1 MYLGTQTFVL
11 RTDHSSLQ
19 WLLNFRDAENMLARW
34 LTVLTAYSF
43 EIVHRKGTKH
53 GNADTLSRKPRH
65 CKCDSCPDCKSTEL
79 VCAAGRTG
87 KGRKKP
93 CNTRGAEV
101 SLSEE
106 GSENI
111 EQCESERF
119 SNWIGQWD
127 QAELKKLQRE
137 DVAIKKILDLKQKG
151 DDRPKWVDIAMEGS
165 GLKALWVQWSALV
178 VYGGL
183 LYRKLFPEGNGNKL
197 YIQLV
202 LPLVLRKEFFKEL
215 HSKRVAGHLGVTRT
229 LAQVRRRFYW
239 PRCKADIRR
248 WCRQCWNCQQTKP
261 GPGPGRAK
269 LHQHPVGAPL

>member
-1 MYLGTQTFVL
+1 M
-11 RTDHSSLQ
+11 
-19 WLLNFRDAENMLARW
+19 
-34 LTVLTAYSF
+34 
-43 EIVHRKGTKH
+43 
-53 GNADTLSRKPRH
+53 

-93 CNTRGAEV
+93 CNTRGTEV
-101 SLSEE
+101 GLSER

-111 EQCESERF
+111 EGPRAEQCENERF

-127 QAELKKLQRE
+127 QAELKKLQRK

-151 DDRPKWVDIAMEGS
+151 EDRPEWVDIAMEGS
-165 GLKALWVQWSALV
+165 GLKAMWVQWSALV

-183 LYRKLFPEGNGNKL
+183 LYRKWFPEGNGNRP

-202 LPLVLRKEFFKEL
+202 LPL
-215 HSKRVAGHLGVTRT
+215 GVTWT

-239 PRCKADIRR
+239 PWCKADIRR
-248 WCRQCWNCQQTKP
+248 WCRQC
-261 GPGPGRAK
+261 
-269 LHQHPVGAPL
+269 